1 MQDVAPRQT
10 LTHQA
15 MPTALKGTIVASV
28 AMHALVVATL
38 VLGTQG
44 LGRVEHHNEA
54 VIITKLVKLG
64 KERPK
69 ELLPRKDEGSAP
81 AAKPV
86 AVAADKSN
94 DGKVATG
101 KDPAGEKRSLS
112 DALSRL
118 KKSSG
123 EDPEGHPE
131 GVVDGEVTS
140 LAQAIAGSRYLT
152 EIYRCVKANYSIE
165 ALPRERILGK
175 SVPTVIHVQGDG
187 TLFDIKIKTSSGVPA
202 FDRAVEKAIKRC
214 GKVSPPPADLANEVR
229 TEGLLLEFRPD

>member
-1 MQDVAPRQT
+1 
-10 LTHQA
+10 
-15 MPTALKGTIVASV
+15 MPAALKGTIVASV

-38 VLGTQG
+38 VLGTRG

-94 DGKVATG
+94 DGKVASG

-123 EDPEGHPE
+123 EAPEGHPD

-140 LAQAIAGSRYLT
+140 LAQALVGSRYAT
-152 EIYRCVKANYSIE
+152 EIYRCVKTNYSIE
-165 ALPRERILGK
+165 ALPPERIAGK
-175 SVPTVIHVQGDG
+175 SVTAVIRVQKDG
-187 TLFDIKIKTSSGVPA
+187 TLFDFHIERGSGVPA

-214 GKVSPPPADLANEVR
+214 GKVSPPPAELASQLHGDGVQLDF
-229 TEGLLLEFRPD
+229 TP